1 MKENGKYTNYIKYIE
16 SNKYLKSLSF
26 IVIAFII
33 IFCMKV
39 ASSVLLPI
47 VFACFVMLILFPLL
61 ERLDKL
67 HFPYWI
73 SNTIGILLFLVFL
86 VIVGALVFM
95 VIQRLIIG
103 IPAYGSRINELD
115 LLVTEKVASFLN
127 LRPGETFLSRMDI
140 NWINIALTS
149 LTNIS
154 SQFATIIKNILL
166 IFIFLFFLILERHT
180 LTPKIIEAFNGQRS
194 KIIVSI
200 AQRTTHQISRYLFI
214 KFTISLITGILFYL
228 TASVTNLDFAILWGL
243 SAFVLNF
250 IPSIG
255 SMIATIITIAMAIIQ
270 FTPDWISII
279 YVAVLTISIQT
290 VLGNIIDPR
299 LQGVQL
305 GLSPFVLLVSLSLW
319 GFIWGIPGMFLAVP
333 LTSMI
338 QILCVN
344 IESLR
349 PIAILLGNGKS
360 IKRRYQ
366 NEQTLE
372 KRARKK
378 QGNGKTMSKEDYEIL
393 EAENAKN
400 STNLNDFILPDSFDL
415 KN

>member
-1 MKENGKYTNYIKYIE
+1 MKENTKFPNSLNFKD
-16 SNKYLKSLSF
+16 SNKYLKALSF
-26 IVIAFII
+26 TVIFFII
-33 IFCMKV
+33 VFGLKA

-67 HFPYWI
+67 HFPYWL
-73 SNTIGILLFLVFL
+73 SNTIGILTFLAFL
-86 VIVGALVFM
+86 IIVGVLVFM
-95 VIQRLIIG
+95 VIQKLIIG
-103 IPAYGSRINELD
+103 IPAYGNRVDELD
-115 LLVTEKVASFLN
+115 FLITEKLSSFLDFE
-127 LRPGETFLSRMDI
+127 PGETFLSRMDI
-140 NWINIALTS
+140 NWINITLTS

-154 SQFATIIKNILL
+154 SHFATIIKNILL
-166 IFIFLFFLILERHT
+166 VFIFLFFLILERHT
-180 LTPKIIEAFNGQRS
+180 LTPKINEAFNGKKS
-194 KIIVSI
+194 KMIVSI

-228 TASVTNLDFAILWGL
+228 TAKVTNLDFAILWGL
-243 SAFVLNF
+243 LAFVMNF

-255 SMIATIITIAMAIIQ
+255 SLIATIVTLVMALIQ
-270 FTPDWISII
+270 FAPDWISII
-279 YVAVLTISIQT
+279 YVGVLTISIQT

-299 LQGVQL
+299 LQGIQL

-338 QILCVN
+338 QIFCVN

-349 PIAILLGNGKS
+349 PIAILLGSGKR
-360 IKRRYQ
+360 IQRRYI

-372 KRARKK
+372 KMARKNSK
-378 QGNGKTMSKEDYEIL
+378 GKKMSKEDYEII
-393 EAENAKN
+393 EAQKTKN
-400 STNLNDFILPDSFDL
+400 STDLNDFIFPDSFDL
-415 KN
+415 DN

>member
-1 MKENGKYTNYIKYIE
+1 
-16 SNKYLKSLSF
+16 
-26 IVIAFII
+26 
-33 IFCMKV
+33 
-39 ASSVLLPI
+39 
-47 VFACFVMLILFPLL
+47 
-61 ERLDKL
+61 
-67 HFPYWI
+67 
-73 SNTIGILLFLVFL
+73 
-86 VIVGALVFM
+86 M

-180 LTPKIIEAFNGQRS
+180 LTPKIIEAFNGKRS

-255 SMIATIITIAMAIIQ
+255 SMIATIITIAMAVIQ

-372 KRARKK
+372 KRARKR